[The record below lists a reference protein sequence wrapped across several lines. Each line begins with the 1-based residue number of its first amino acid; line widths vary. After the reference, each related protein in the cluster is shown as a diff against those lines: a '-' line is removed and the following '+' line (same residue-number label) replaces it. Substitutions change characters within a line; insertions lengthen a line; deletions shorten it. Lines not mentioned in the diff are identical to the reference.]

1 MIVENTKENREIRD
15 AVASLAI
22 EDMYVSREFIEELMK
37 VSRGEKTSEE
47 LIQEIIKKY
56 AR

>member
-1 MIVENTKENREIRD
+1 MIVENTKENRQIRD
-15 AVASLAI
+15 VAASMAI
-22 EDMYVSREFIEELMK
+22 ENMYVSREFIEELMK